1 MPYLPQIRP
10 VCKKMDSLLL
20 YQGIYRGVNL
30 DSKTDICQV
39 FPQMGKWAKAIEDEF
54 LNSFALF
61 SKFGQSSNFP
71 HFC

>member
-10 VCKKMDSLLL
+10 VCKKMDSL
-20 YQGIYRGVNL
+20 YFIKAFTGVSNL
-30 DSKTDICQV
+30 IVKLTFV
-39 FPQMGKWAKAIEDEF
+39 KFLPKWAKAIEDEF